1 MRMAGLVPANPRR
14 GRPKRGSPA
23 RTRDDAAQH
32 DERIASP
39 MTISRIRRLTL
50 THFRNYRR
58 ASLETRGDLVVL
70 VGPNGAGKT
79 NCLEAI
85 SFLSPGRGLRR
96 ATLED
101 VGDNQG
107 DGSWAVSAE
116 VEGALGLATLGT
128 GIDAAGSEAQATSRR
143 CRIDREP
150 VNSASAFGD
159 HLRMVWLT
167 PAMDGLFLGAASERR
182 RFFDRLVLAIDSEHS
197 SRVAALERSLRSRN
211 RLLEVRNY
219 DDHWCDAI
227 ERETAELAVA
237 VAATRAETATRLASM
252 LRQRGEAAAF
262 PSARLMLDGWME
274 NALVTEPATSVEDR
288 YRQVLRDGRARDAAA
303 GRTLDGPHLTDLQVI
318 YAPKNIAARE
328 ASTGEQKAL
337 LIGLV
342 LAHANL
348 VAEMTGITPLLLLDE
363 VVAHLDPSRRAALF
377 GELAKL
383 GAQVWMTGADPATF
397 AEIGATGKTFDVDA
411 GRITARG

>member
-1 MRMAGLVPANPRR
+1 MTT
-14 GRPKRGSPA
+14 GS
-23 RTRDDAAQH
+23 
-32 DERIASP
+32 
-39 MTISRIRRLTL
+39 MTPSRIHRLTL
-50 THFRNYRR
+50 THFRNYRA
-58 ASLETRGDLVVL
+58 ASLQTRGDVVVL
-70 VGPNGAGKT
+70 AGPNGAGKT
-79 NCLEAI
+79 NCIEAI

-96 ATLED
+96 AMLED
-101 VGDNQG
+101 VADNQG

-128 GIDAAGSEAQATSRR
+128 GIDAPLAEASSSSRR

-150 VNSASAFGD
+150 VASATAFGD
-159 HLRMVWLT
+159 HLRMVWLA
-167 PAMDGLFLGAASERR
+167 PAMDGLFLGPASERR

-197 SRVAALERSLRSRN
+197 ARVSALDRSLRSRN

-237 VAATRAETATRLASM
+237 VAAMRGQTASRLAAM
-252 LRQRGEAAAF
+252 LRARGQASAF
-262 PSARLMLDGWME
+262 PSAEIALDGWME
-274 NALVTEPATSVEDR
+274 NALMTEPATAVEDR
-288 YRQVLRDGRARDAAA
+288 YREILRAGRARDAIA

-318 YAPKNIAARE
+318 YAPKNMPARD

-342 LAHANL
+342 LAHAGL

-363 VVAHLDPSRRAALF
+363 VVAHLDPRRRAALF
-377 GELAKL
+377 DELSKL
-383 GAQVWMTGADPATF
+383 GAQVWMTGPAAFAD
-397 AEIGATGKTFDVDA
+397 IGASGEIFAVESGQIS
-411 GRITARG
+411 GRN

>member
-1 MRMAGLVPANPRR
+1 MMTAEVEAAFRR
-14 GRPKRGSPA
+14 HASPA
-23 RTRDDAAQH
+23 
-32 DERIASP
+32 
-39 MTISRIRRLTL
+39 MTTSMTASRIHRLSL
-50 THFRNYRR
+50 THFRNYR
-58 ASLETRGDLVVL
+58 AAGLETRGDVVVL

-79 NCLEAI
+79 NCIEAI

-96 ATLED
+96 ATLDD
-101 VGDNQG
+101 VADNQG

-128 GIDAAGSEAQATSRR
+128 GIDAPGNEAPASGRR

-150 VNSASAFGD
+150 VPSAAAFGD

-182 RFFDRLVLAIDSEHS
+182 RFFDRLVLAIDSDHS
-197 SRVAALERSLRSRN
+197 SRVSALDRSLRSRN

-237 VAATRAETATRLASM
+237 VAAMRAQTAAKLAAM
-252 LRQRGEAAAF
+252 LRARGDTSAF
-262 PSARLMLDGWME
+262 PSAEIALDGWME
-274 NALVTEPATSVEDR
+274 HALLGEPATAVEDR
-288 YRQVLRDGRARDAAA
+288 YREILRVSRARDAAA

-318 YAPKNIAARE
+318 YAPKNMPARD

-363 VVAHLDPSRRAALF
+363 VVAHLDPVRRKALF
-377 GELAKL
+377 DELAKL
-383 GAQVWMTGADPATF
+383 GAQVWMTGADPAAF
-397 AEIGATGKTFDVDA
+397 ADVGPTGEIFDVEN
-411 GRITARG
+411 GCITPRAKG

>member
-1 MRMAGLVPANPRR
+1 MI
-14 GRPKRGSPA
+14 
-23 RTRDDAAQH
+23 T
-32 DERIASP
+32 
-39 MTISRIRRLTL
+39 SRIHRLTL
-50 THFRNYRR
+50 THFRNYQG
-58 ASLETRGDLVVL
+58 ASLETHGDVVVL

-116 VEGALGLATLGT
+116 IEGALGLATLGT
-128 GIDAAGSEAQATSRR
+128 GIEPPGSDGPPSGRR

-197 SRVAALERSLRSRN
+197 SRVAALDRSLRSRN

-237 VAATRAETATRLASM
+237 VATTRAHTAAKLAAM
-252 LRQRGEAAAF
+252 LHERGEASAF
-262 PSARLMLDGWME
+262 PSARLALDGWME
-274 NALVTEPATSVEDR
+274 NALLTEPATSVEDR
-288 YRQVLRDGRARDAAA
+288 YRQILRDSRARDAAA

-318 YAPKNIAARE
+318 YAPKQMPARD

-348 VAEMTGITPLLLLDE
+348 VAEMTGLTPLLLLDE
-363 VVAHLDPSRRAALF
+363 VVAHLDPTRRAVLF
-377 GELAKL
+377 SELAKL

-397 AEIGATGKTFDVDA
+397 GEVGASGEIFEINSGQ
-411 GRITARG
+411 IARRG

>member
-1 MRMAGLVPANPRR
+1 
-14 GRPKRGSPA
+14 
-23 RTRDDAAQH
+23 
-32 DERIASP
+32 
-39 MTISRIRRLTL
+39 MTTSRIHRLSL
-50 THFRNYRR
+50 THFRNYRA
-58 ASLETRGDLVVL
+58 ASLQTRADMVVL
-70 VGPNGAGKT
+70 VGANGAGKT
-79 NCLEAI
+79 NCIEAI

-101 VGDNQG
+101 VADNQG

-128 GIDAAGSEAQATSRR
+128 GIDAPRAEEAASRR

-167 PAMDGLFLGAASERR
+167 PAMDGLFLGPASERR
-182 RFFDRLVLAIDSEHS
+182 RFFDRLVLAIDSDHS
-197 SRVAALERSLRSRN
+197 ARVSALDRALRSRN

-219 DDHWCDAI
+219 DDHWCEAI

-237 VAATRAETATRLASM
+237 VAAMRGQTATRLAAM
-252 LRQRGEAAAF
+252 LHARGEASAF
-262 PSARLMLDGWME
+262 PSARIMLDGWIE
-274 NALVTEPATSVEDR
+274 NALMSEPATAVEDR
-288 YRQVLRDGRARDAAA
+288 YREILRNNRARDAIA
-303 GRTLDGPHLTDLQVI
+303 GRTLDGPHLTDLQVV
-318 YAPKNIAARE
+318 YAPKNMPARD

-348 VAEMTGITPLLLLDE
+348 VAQMTGITPLLLLDE
-363 VVAHLDPSRRAALF
+363 VVAHLDPARRVALF
-377 GELAKL
+377 DELSVL
-383 GAQVWMTGADPATF
+383 GAQVWMTGADPAAF
-397 AEIGATGKTFDVDA
+397 DSVGALGELFVVES
-411 GRITARG
+411 GQISSRH

>member
-1 MRMAGLVPANPRR
+1 
-14 GRPKRGSPA
+14 
-23 RTRDDAAQH
+23 
-32 DERIASP
+32 
-39 MTISRIRRLTL
+39 MTPSRIHRLTL
-50 THFRNYRR
+50 THFRNYR
-58 ASLETRGDLVVL
+58 AAGLETRADMVAL

-101 VGDNQG
+101 VADNQG

-128 GIDAAGSEAQATSRR
+128 GIEAPRGDTAAGRR
-143 CRIDREP
+143 CRIDRES
-150 VNSASAFGD
+150 VSSAAAFGD

-167 PAMDGLFLGAASERR
+167 PAMDGLFMGAASERR
-182 RFFDRLVLAIDSEHS
+182 RFFDRLVLAVDSQHS
-197 SRVAALERSLRSRN
+197 GRVSALERSLRSRN
-211 RLLEVRNY
+211 RLLEVRNF

-237 VAATRAETATRLASM
+237 VAAMRGQTALKLAAM
-252 LRQRGEAAAF
+252 LRERGQTSAF
-262 PSARLMLDGWME
+262 PSAAIALDGWME
-274 NALVTEPATSVEDR
+274 NALLSEPATAVEDR
-288 YRQVLRDGRARDAAA
+288 YRQVLRDSRARDAAA

-318 YAPKNIAARE
+318 YAPKNMPARD

-337 LIGLV
+337 LIGLI
-342 LAHANL
+342 LAHAAL
-348 VAEMTGITPLLLLDE
+348 VAETTGIIPLLLLDE
-363 VVAHLDPSRRAALF
+363 IVAHLDPGRRNALF

-383 GAQVWMTGADPATF
+383 GAQVWLTGADPAAF
-397 AEIGATGKTFDVDA
+397 GEIGPSGEIVDVEA
-411 GRITARG
+411 GRITRRSI

>member
-1 MRMAGLVPANPRR
+1 VVRGDENPYN
-14 GRPKRGSPA
+14 
-23 RTRDDAAQH
+23 
-32 DERIASP
+32 SP
-39 MTISRIRRLTL
+39 MTPSRIHRLTL
-50 THFRNYRR
+50 THFRNYR
-58 ASLETRGDLVVL
+58 AAALQTHGDTVVL

-79 NCLEAI
+79 NCIEAI

-96 ATLED
+96 ATLDD
-101 VGDNQG
+101 VADNQG

-128 GIDAAGSEAQATSRR
+128 GIDAQIFSEEGRSEEAAASRR

-150 VNSASAFGD
+150 VTSATAFGD

-167 PAMDGLFLGAASERR
+167 PAMDGLFMGAASERR
-182 RFFDRLVLAIDSEHS
+182 RFFDRLVLAIDSQHS
-197 SRVAALERSLRSRN
+197 SRVSALERSLRSRN

-237 VAATRAETATRLASM
+237 VAAMRGQTVTRLAAM
-252 LRQRGEAAAF
+252 LRARGQASAFPAAAI
-262 PSARLMLDGWME
+262 MLDGWME
-274 NALVTEPATSVEDR
+274 NALISEPATAVEDR
-288 YRQVLRDGRARDAAA
+288 YREILRSSRARDAAA

-318 YAPKNIAARE
+318 YAPKNMPARD

-363 VVAHLDPSRRAALF
+363 VIAHLDPNRRIALF
-377 GELAKL
+377 NELAKL
-383 GAQVWMTGADPATF
+383 GAQVWMTGADPAAF
-397 AEIGATGKTFDVDA
+397 ADVGTSSETFDVDSGHI
-411 GRITARG
+411 GRRS

>member
-1 MRMAGLVPANPRR
+1 
-14 GRPKRGSPA
+14 
-23 RTRDDAAQH
+23 
-32 DERIASP
+32 
-39 MTISRIRRLTL
+39 MTASRIHRLTL
-50 THFRNYRR
+50 THFRNYRA
-58 ASLETRGDLVVL
+58 ASFEARSDVVVL

-79 NCLEAI
+79 NAIEAI
-85 SFLSPGRGLRR
+85 SYLTPGRGLRR

-101 VGDNQG
+101 VADNQG

-128 GIDAAGSEAQATSRR
+128 GIDAPGLEASATSRR

-150 VNSASAFGD
+150 VTSAAAFGD

-167 PAMDGLFLGAASERR
+167 PSMDGLFLGPASERR

-197 SRVAALERSLRSRN
+197 ARVSALDRSLRSRN

-237 VAATRAETATRLASM
+237 VAAMRGQTATRLAAM
-252 LRQRGEAAAF
+252 LRARGEISPF
-262 PSARLMLDGWME
+262 PSAQIMLDGWME
-274 NALVTEPATSVEDR
+274 NALTSEPATAVEDR
-288 YRQVLRDGRARDAAA
+288 YREILRNNRARDAIA
-303 GRTLDGPHLTDLQVI
+303 GRTLDGPHLTDLEVI
-318 YAPKNIAARE
+318 YAPKNIPARD

-342 LAHANL
+342 LAHASL
-348 VAEMTGITPLLLLDE
+348 VAEITGITPLLLLDE
-363 VVAHLDPSRRAALF
+363 VVAHLDPGRRTALF
-377 GELAKL
+377 DELSRL
-383 GAQVWMTGADPATF
+383 GAQVWMTGADPAAF
-397 AEIGATGKTFDVDA
+397 AGIATSGEIFSVDS
-411 GRITARG
+411 GQIARRA